1 MTQCRAQALP
11 PFLLAWITSVL
22 MRSAAIQ
29 NGSEKR
35 TERCSKVLDQGRY
48 SLAASQAQRGSS
60 LHQHLHIQR
69 QSRNAR
75 SRDKGKKKR
84 AKVLG
89 KVTYPSLCLC
99 KVDTVFPEI

>member
-1 MTQCRAQALP
+1 MTQCRARALP
-11 PFLLAWITSVL
+11 PFLLAWITFVL
-22 MRSAAIQ
+22 MRSAVIQ
-29 NGSEKR
+29 NRSEKR

-48 SLAASQAQRGSS
+48 SLAASQAQGGSS

-75 SRDKGKKKR
+75 SRDKGNKKE
-84 AKVLG
+84 LG
-89 KVTYPSLCLC
+89 KVTYLSLCLC